1 MKNIAYRV
9 VRYFL
14 YSILFVIISK
24 FIFSIPIFYLLTIEN
39 FREKIPCE
47 STDVISCI
55 VFFVLLLLLEQKKRD
70 SYGFYALFYACFYL
84 LSAMIF
90 AIYQYMK
97 LSLVMAEEEET
108 NHIWNDF
115 LSYREEIIQLFL
127 SRGLDAGIIS
137 VYIVS
142 SFFILKR
149 YVSNKL

>member
-14 YSILFVIISK
+14 YSILFVVISK
-24 FIFSIPIFYLLTIEN
+24 FIFSIPIFYHLTIEN

-97 LSLVMAEEEET
+97 LSLVMAEEEESLV
-108 NHIWNDF
+108 WNNF
-115 LSYREEIIQLFL
+115 LSYKKDIIQLFL
-127 SRGLDAGIIS
+127 RRSLDTGILS

>member
-14 YSILFVIISK
+14 YSILFVVISK

-47 STDVISCI
+47 STDVISCV

-70 SYGFYALFYACFYL
+70 SYGFYTLFYVCFHL

-90 AIYQYMK
+90 VIYQYMK
-97 LSLVMAEEEET
+97 LSLTIVGEEET

-127 SRGLDAGIIS
+127 SRGLDADIIS

>member
-14 YSILFVIISK
+14 YSILFVVISK

-97 LSLVMAEEEET
+97 LSLVMAEEEESLV
-108 NHIWNDF
+108 WNNF
-115 LSYREEIIQLFL
+115 LSYKKDIIQLFL
-127 SRGLDAGIIS
+127 RRSLDTGILS

>member
-14 YSILFVIISK
+14 YSILFVVISK
-24 FIFSIPIFYLLTIEN
+24 FVFSIPIFYLLTIEN

-47 STDVISCI
+47 STDVISCA
-55 VFFVLLLLLEQKKRD
+55 VFFVLLLLLEKKKSD
-70 SYGFYALFYACFYL
+70 GYGFYALFNACFYL

-97 LSLVMAEEEET
+97 LSLVMAEEEESLV
-108 NHIWNDF
+108 WNNF
-115 LSYREEIIQLFL
+115 LSYKKDIIQLFL
-127 SRGLDAGIIS
+127 RRSLDTGILS

-149 YVSNKL
+149 YVSGKL

>member
-14 YSILFVIISK
+14 YSILFVVISK

-39 FREKIPCE
+39 FREQIPCE
-47 STDVISCI
+47 STDVISCL

-70 SYGFYALFYACFYL
+70 SYGFYALFYACFHL

-90 AIYQYMK
+90 VIYKYMK
-97 LSLVMAEEEET
+97 LSLVMAEEEES
-108 NHIWNDF
+108 HIWNNF

-142 SFFILKR
+142 SFFILRR

>member
-1 MKNIAYRV
+1 V
-9 VRYFL
+9 DELVG
-14 YSILFVIISK
+14 LFGVDGIGDDPM
-24 FIFSIPIFYLLTIEN
+24 F
-39 FREKIPCE
+39 E

-70 SYGFYALFYACFYL
+70 SYGFYALFYACFHL
-84 LSAMIF
+84 LSVVIF
-90 AIYQYMK
+90 VIYKYMK
-97 LSLVMAEEEET
+97 LSLTIAGEEET

-149 YVSNKL
+149 YVSGKL

>member
-14 YSILFVIISK
+14 YSILLVVISK

-47 STDVISCI
+47 STDVISCV

-70 SYGFYALFYACFYL
+70 SYGFYALFYVCFHL
-84 LSAMIF
+84 LSAIIF
-90 AIYQYMK
+90 VIYQYVK
-97 LSLVMAEEEET
+97 LSLVMAEEEES
-108 NHIWNDF
+108 HIWNNF
-115 LSYREEIIQLFL
+115 LSYKEDMIQLFL
-127 SRGLDAGIIS
+127 RRSLDIGILS

-149 YVSNKL
+149 YVSGKL

>member
-14 YSILFVIISK
+14 YSILFVVISK

-47 STDVISCI
+47 STDVISCV

-70 SYGFYALFYACFYL
+70 SYGFYALFYVCFHL
-84 LSAMIF
+84 LSAAIF
-90 AIYQYMK
+90 VIYKYMK
-97 LSLVMAEEEET
+97 LSLVVAEEEET

-115 LSYREEIIQLFL
+115 LSYKEEIIQLFL

-149 YVSNKL
+149 YVSGKL

>member
-9 VRYFL
+9 VRCFL
-14 YSILFVIISK
+14 YSILFVVISK

-47 STDVISCI
+47 STDVISCL

-70 SYGFYALFYACFYL
+70 SYGFYALFYACFHL

-90 AIYQYMK
+90 VIYKYMK
-97 LSLVMAEEEET
+97 LSLVMAEEEES
-108 NHIWNDF
+108 HIWNNF

-142 SFFILKR
+142 SFFILRR

>member
-24 FIFSIPIFYLLTIEN
+24 FVFSIPIFYLLTIEN

-70 SYGFYALFYACFYL
+70 SYGFYALFYVCFHL
-84 LSAMIF
+84 LSAAIF
-90 AIYQYMK
+90 VIYKYMK
-97 LSLVMAEEEET
+97 LSLTIAREEET

-149 YVSNKL
+149 YVSGKL

>member
-24 FIFSIPIFYLLTIEN
+24 FVFSIPIFYLLTIEN
-39 FREKIPCE
+39 FREKIPYE

-97 LSLVMAEEEET
+97 LSLVMAEEEESLV
-108 NHIWNDF
+108 WNNF
-115 LSYREEIIQLFL
+115 LSYKKDIIQLFL
-127 SRGLDAGIIS
+127 RRSLDTGILS

-149 YVSNKL
+149 YVSGKL

>member
-14 YSILFVIISK
+14 YSILFVVISK

-90 AIYQYMK
+90 VIYQYMK
-97 LSLVMAEEEET
+97 LSLVMAEEEES
-108 NHIWNDF
+108 HIWNNF
-115 LSYREEIIQLFL
+115 LLYKEDMIQLFL
-127 SRGLDAGIIS
+127 RRSLDTGILS

-149 YVSNKL
+149 YVSGKL

>member
-14 YSILFVIISK
+14 YSILFVVISK
-24 FIFSIPIFYLLTIEN
+24 FVFSIPIFYLLTIEN

-70 SYGFYALFYACFYL
+70 SYGFYTLFYVCFYL

>member
-14 YSILFVIISK
+14 YSILFVVISK

-39 FREKIPCE
+39 FREKIPCK
-47 STDVISCI
+47 STDMISCV

-70 SYGFYALFYACFYL
+70 SYGFYALFYACFHL
-84 LSAMIF
+84 LSVVIF
-90 AIYQYMK
+90 VIYQYMK
-97 LSLVMAEEEET
+97 LSLVVAEEEEF
-108 NHIWNDF
+108 HIWNNF
-115 LSYREEIIQLFL
+115 LSYKEDMIQLFL
-127 SRGLDAGIIS
+127 RRSLNAGILS

-149 YVSNKL
+149 YVSGKL

>member
-14 YSILFVIISK
+14 YSILFVVISK
-24 FIFSIPIFYLLTIEN
+24 FVFSIPIFYLLTIEN

-47 STDVISCI
+47 STDVISCV

-70 SYGFYALFYACFYL
+70 SYGFYALFYVCFHL

-90 AIYQYMK
+90 VIYQYMK
-97 LSLVMAEEEET
+97 LSLVVAEEEEF
-108 NHIWNDF
+108 HIWNNF
-115 LSYREEIIQLFL
+115 LSYKEDMIQLFL
-127 SRGLDAGIIS
+127 RRSLDAGILS

-149 YVSNKL
+149 YVSGKL

>member
-14 YSILFVIISK
+14 YSILFVVISK

-47 STDVISCI
+47 STDVISCL

-70 SYGFYALFYACFYL
+70 SYGFYALFYACFHL

-90 AIYQYMK
+90 VIYKYMK
-97 LSLVMAEEEET
+97 LSLVMAEEEES
-108 NHIWNDF
+108 HIWNNF

-142 SFFILKR
+142 SFFILRR

>member
-1 MKNIAYRV
+1 MKNITYKG

-14 YSILFVIISK
+14 YSILFVVISK
-24 FIFSIPIFYLLTIEN
+24 FVFSIPIFYLLTIEN

-47 STDVISCI
+47 STGVISCV

-70 SYGFYALFYACFYL
+70 SYGFYALFYVCFHL
-84 LSAMIF
+84 LSVVIF
-90 AIYQYMK
+90 VIYQYMK
-97 LSLVMAEEEET
+97 LSLVVAEEEEF
-108 NHIWNDF
+108 HIWNNF
-115 LSYREEIIQLFL
+115 LSYKEDMIQLFL
-127 SRGLDAGIIS
+127 RRSLDTGILS

>member
-24 FIFSIPIFYLLTIEN
+24 FVFSIPIFYLLTIEN

-47 STDVISCI
+47 SIDVISCI

-97 LSLVMAEEEET
+97 LSLVMAEEEESLV
-108 NHIWNDF
+108 WNNF
-115 LSYREEIIQLFL
+115 LSYKKDIIQLFL
-127 SRGLDAGIIS
+127 RRSLDTGILS

-149 YVSNKL
+149 YVSGKL

>member
-14 YSILFVIISK
+14 YIILFVVISK

-47 STDVISCI
+47 STDVISCL

-70 SYGFYALFYACFYL
+70 SYGFYALFYACFHL

-90 AIYQYMK
+90 VIYKYMK
-97 LSLVMAEEEET
+97 LSLVMAEEEES
-108 NHIWNDF
+108 HIWNNF

-142 SFFILKR
+142 SFFILRR

>member
-14 YSILFVIISK
+14 YSILFVVISK

-70 SYGFYALFYACFYL
+70 SYGFYAFFYACFYL

-97 LSLVMAEEEET
+97 LSLVMAEEEES
-108 NHIWNDF
+108 HIWNNF
-115 LSYREEIIQLFL
+115 LLYKEDMIQLFL
-127 SRGLDAGIIS
+127 RRSLDTGILS

-149 YVSNKL
+149 YVSGKL

>member
-14 YSILFVIISK
+14 YSILFVVISK

-47 STDVISCI
+47 STDVISCL

-70 SYGFYALFYACFYL
+70 SYGFYALFYACFHL

-90 AIYQYMK
+90 VIYKYMK
-97 LSLVMAEEEET
+97 LSLVMAEEEES
-108 NHIWNDF
+108 HIWNNF

-142 SFFILKR
+142 SFFILR
-149 YVSNKL
+149 RDVSNKL

>member
-24 FIFSIPIFYLLTIEN
+24 FVFSIPIFYLLTIEN

-47 STDVISCI
+47 SIDVISCI

-70 SYGFYALFYACFYL
+70 SYGFYALFYVCFHL
-84 LSAMIF
+84 LSAAIF
-90 AIYQYMK
+90 VIYKYMK
-97 LSLVMAEEEET
+97 LSLTIAREEGT

-115 LSYREEIIQLFL
+115 LSYKEEIIQLFL

-149 YVSNKL
+149 YVSGKL

>member
-14 YSILFVIISK
+14 YSILFVVISK

-47 STDVISCI
+47 STDVIACT
-55 VFFVLLLLLEQKKRD
+55 VFFVLLLLLEKKKSD
-70 SYGFYALFYACFYL
+70 GYGFYALFYACFYL

-97 LSLVMAEEEET
+97 LSLVMAEEEESLV
-108 NHIWNDF
+108 WNNF
-115 LSYREEIIQLFL
+115 LSYKEDMIQLFL
-127 SRGLDAGIIS
+127 RRSLDIGILS

-142 SFFILKR
+142 SFFMLKR

>member
-14 YSILFVIISK
+14 YSILFVVISK

-47 STDVISCI
+47 STDVISCL
-55 VFFVLLLLLEQKKRD
+55 VFFVLLLLLEQKERD
-70 SYGFYALFYACFYL
+70 SYGFYALFYACFHL

-90 AIYQYMK
+90 VIYKYMK
-97 LSLVMAEEEET
+97 LSLVMAEEEES
-108 NHIWNDF
+108 HIWNNF

-142 SFFILKR
+142 SFFILRR